1 METATAIAATAASL
15 MQAVGRVAPVI
26 REYAAANERD
36 RTLAPPVVDAMKAA
50 GLFRMWTPR
59 AFGGHELE
67 PVSVMQVI
75 EEVARLDS
83 AAGWNLQ
90 LSTGI
95 VPFFAWFPD
104 DGVEE
109 VWRESPDPIFGGTL
123 FPPGRAIPVDGGY
136 RVSGR
141 WPFVSGCHNASWFM
155 GPALIMDGHD
165 RPRCG
170 DDGNPVQIIIVYRAA
185 EAEILD
191 TWHTVGMRGTGSHD
205 VTAKDVFVPGRR
217 TAVLAPLEK
226 PARGFE
232 GPLYRLTIWTAVAAL
247 AAPALGIARAAID
260 ALIDL
265 GGRKTP
271 NYMRSALRERPV
283 VQSQAAQAEALL
295 GAARAYLHASLRE
308 AWDGAAREEA
318 VSLEQKIRIQLATS
332 FAMQAAAQA
341 VDLVHAAAGTSG
353 IRLEQPFEKY
363 FRDVHVLTQ
372 HAFASANR
380 YESAGKLLFRLPTDW
395 PFFAL

>member
-1 METATAIAATAASL
+1 M
-15 MQAVGRVAPVI
+15 
-26 REYAAANERD
+26 D
-36 RTLAPPVVDAMKAA
+36 
-50 GLFRMWTPR
+50 
-59 AFGGHELE
+59 
-67 PVSVMQVI
+67 PVSVMRVV

-104 DGVEE
+104 DGVAE
-109 VWRESPDPIFGGTL
+109 VWSETTDVIFGGTL

-141 WPFVSGCHNASWFM
+141 WPFVSGCHNASWFV
-155 GPALIMDGHD
+155 GPALITDGD
-165 RPRCG
+165 LPRDS
-170 DDGNPVQIIIVYRAA
+170 DDGDPVQIIAVYRAA
-185 EAEILD
+185 EAEIVD
-191 TWHTVGMRGTGSHD
+191 TWHTLGMRGTGSHD
-205 VTAKDVFVPGRR
+205 VTAKDVFVPTRR
-217 TAVLAPLEK
+217 TAILAPLTR
-226 PARGFE
+226 PAKGFE

-260 ALIDL
+260 ALIGL
-265 GGRKTP
+265 SGMKTP
-271 NYMRSALRERPV
+271 NYTKTTLRERPV
-283 VQSQAAQAEALL
+283 AQFQAGQAEALL
-295 GAARAYLHASLRE
+295 GAARAYLHGSLLD
-308 AWDGAAREEA
+308 AWESA
-318 VSLEQKIRIQLATS
+318 VQQQAISLEQKIKIQLASS

-341 VDLVHAAAGTSG
+341 VDLVHTAAGTSA
-353 IRLEQPFEKY
+353 IRLEQPFEKH

-380 YESAGKLLFRLPTDW
+380 YESVGKLLFGLGTDW